1 MSFNRLDNDAVTYA
15 RVLQQN
21 ANILSHVLD
30 TTSVENCHQ
39 CRHELGFVGGSGVSH
54 IKGNLVDL
62 SSDLRGQT
70 RYLNRCA
77 EQQYMPQGDQFIRND
92 KTKPID
98 TTRLDLPSCQ
108 VISYRAV
115 PLPPPLDLTRCS
127 K

>member
-30 TTSVENCHQ
+30 TTAFENCHK
-39 CRHELGFVGGSGVSH
+39 CRHELGFVGGAGVSH

-62 SSDLRGQT
+62 SSELRGQT
-70 RYLNRCA
+70 RYINRCA
-77 EQQYMPQGDQFIRND
+77 EQQYIPQADGFIRND

-108 VISYRAV
+108 AIAYKAV
-115 PLPPPLDLTRCS
+115 PLPPALDLTRCT